1 MSISSLVAQAGSLPV
16 APTDVEIN
24 CDVADALI
32 PARDFVIGNFLG
44 VSFTLGRLLII
55 VAIGAIV
62 FLAFSKKLNSLVR
75 GIAIAFL
82 AILVTGI
89 LITNPDI
96 IPGPGC

>member
-1 MSISSLVAQAGSLPV
+1 MSISSLVARAVSLPV
-16 APTDVEIN
+16 APTDVEID
-24 CDVADALI
+24 CDVANALI
-32 PARDFVIGNFLG
+32 PATDFVIGNFLG

-82 AILVTGI
+82 AILVLGI
-89 LITNPDI
+89 LITNPEV